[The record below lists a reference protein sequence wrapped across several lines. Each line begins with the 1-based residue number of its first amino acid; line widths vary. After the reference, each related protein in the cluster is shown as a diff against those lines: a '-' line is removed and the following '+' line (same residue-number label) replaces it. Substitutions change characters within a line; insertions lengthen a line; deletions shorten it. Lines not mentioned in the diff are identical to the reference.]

1 MATNSFKEIQTKTE
15 MKKKILIIDDNKMIL
30 GLLKFQLEE
39 QYEVILFN
47 SIQQASEH
55 LSVQGLPSL
64 VLIDL
69 YLEDGDGLS
78 FMKSL
83 HEEPRYQNLPFVF
96 LSGEEKSSVRIS
108 CLEAG
113 AADFLVKPFHPE
125 ELKVRLKK
133 IIQNAETPKQPS
145 TFENVVVLDVEMS
158 TRKRIFDL
166 IISSIALLVL
176 SPLLLLIALAIKIDS
191 KGPVF
196 YLSKRVGGGYKIFD
210 LYKFRTMRT
219 DADQQLASL
228 ESLNM
233 YKKEVPQSNDNE
245 PKTLLAD
252 TGWVS
257 ETSVQQKKEND
268 SAFLKFQNDP
278 RITRLGTFLRNT
290 SLDELPQLIN
300 IVKGDMSLV
309 GNRPLPIYEAEKL
322 TKDSSVAR
330 FLAPAGLT
338 GLWQVSKRG
347 KAALSEYERVELD
360 NSYSERHNWFMDIKL
375 IIRTFPALFQ
385 SEKM

>member
-1 MATNSFKEIQTKTE
+1 MATNSIKEIQTKTE
-15 MKKKILIIDDNKMIL
+15 MKKKILIVDDNKMIL

-47 SIQQASEH
+47 SIQQASRH
-55 LSVQGLPSL
+55 LAVQELPAL

-69 YLEDGDGLS
+69 YLGDGDGLT
-78 FMKSL
+78 FMKEL
-83 HEEPRYQNLPFVF
+83 HQETRYKQLPFVF
-96 LSGEEKSSVRIS
+96 LSGEDKSSVRIS

-113 AADFLVKPFHPE
+113 AADFMVKPFHPE

-133 IIQNAETPKQPS
+133 IIQSAETPKEAPR
-145 TFENVVVLDVEMS
+145 FENVVVLDVEMS
-158 TRKRIFDL
+158 PRKRFFDVL
-166 IISSIALLVL
+166 VSSIALFLL
-176 SPLLLLIALAIKIDS
+176 SPLFLLIALAIKIDS

-219 DADQQLASL
+219 DADQQLNAL

-233 YKKEVPQSNDNE
+233 YKKEVANRSDDE

-252 TGWVS
+252 EGWVS
-257 ETSVQQKKEND
+257 EASIQEKKETD
-268 SAFLKFQNDP
+268 SAFMKFQNDP

-347 KAALSEYERVELD
+347 KSALSESERVELD
-360 NSYSERHNWFMDIKL
+360 NSYSEKHNWFMDIKL